1 VTPLFQAGKGP
12 AGNDLYP
19 FEIGLALAFNN

>member
-1 VTPLFQAGKGP
+1 LFETGKGP
-12 AGNDLYP
+12 AGHDLFP